1 MMNWLMG
8 TRLAVRLGLGFGLI
22 LLMLLGVSAVS
33 GVQVLQVHR
42 NVLGFSQETVPAL
55 RSVALMQEALG
66 AVRRAEADHLLAR
79 SDDEMADA
87 EKRIARHQS
96 DLREALKV
104 YEQQVGDDQGRA
116 LWTQAGASVGA
127 YLATWDKVRDLSR
140 QGFADPM
147 ASDQAKQLFVTE
159 SRQKLNAA
167 SAGIK
172 ALWDHNESLA
182 QAVERRSVDAFQ
194 SALWGIVA
202 FAGLSVLLS
211 VVSGGWITR
220 SVLRQLGGEPA
231 EAARLARAVAQG
243 DLTASVQ
250 VRRGDTDS
258 LMVQL
263 KAMQASL
270 QQVVSA
276 VRDNA
281 QNVATASSEIAHG
294 NQDLSGRTEVQASAL
309 GEVASSM
316 GELGGTVRQNA
327 DNARQAST
335 LALHAQQ
342 VASQG
347 GLVVSDVVDT
357 MQQIQDSS
365 RKIGDIIGVIDG
377 IAFQTNILALN
388 AAVEAARAG
397 EQGRGFAV
405 VAGEVRNLA
414 QRSAQA
420 AGEIKALIQ
429 ASAERVDR
437 GTELVNRAGS
447 TMQDIVQSIERV
459 TQITSEISAASAE
472 QSSGVAEVGQA
483 IGRMDE
489 TTQQNAA
496 LVEQSAAA
504 ASALRQQA
512 EQLVQAV
519 AVFKLA
525 H

>member
-22 LLMLLGVSAVS
+22 LLMLLAVSALS

-42 NVLGFSQETVPAL
+42 NVLGFAQQTVPAL
-55 RSVALMQEALG
+55 RAVALMQDSLG
-66 AVRRAEADHLLAR
+66 TVRRTEADHLLAR
-79 SDDEMADA
+79 SDEEMADV
-87 EKRIARHQS
+87 EKRIARHQA
-96 DLREALKV
+96 DLQTGLQA
-104 YEQQVGDDQGRA
+104 YGQQVTDAQGRELLEKA
-116 LWTQAGASVGA
+116 TASAERYLVFWT
-127 YLATWDKVRDLSR
+127 KVKDLSR
-140 QGFADPM
+140 QGFADPF
-147 ASDQAKQLFVTE
+147 AADQAKQLFVNE
-159 SRQKLNAA
+159 SRQLFNTATA
-167 SAGIK
+167 DLK
-172 ALWDHNESLA
+172 ALWDHNESLT
-182 QAVERRSVDAFQ
+182 QAVEQHSVGAFQ
-194 SALWGIVA
+194 AAIWGIAVCAALAVVLSLVA
-202 FAGLSVLLS
+202 
-211 VVSGGWITR
+211 GGWITR

-243 DLTASVQ
+243 DLTATVAVHPS
-250 VRRGDTDS
+250 DTDS

-263 KAMQASL
+263 RAMQDSL
-270 QQVVSA
+270 QRVVAS

-316 GELGGTVRQNA
+316 DELGGTVRMNA
-327 DNARQAST
+327 DNARQASE
-335 LALHAQQ
+335 LAQHAQQ

-347 GLVVSDVVDT
+347 GQVVDDVVRT
-357 MQQIQDSS
+357 MQDIQDSS
-365 RKIGDIIGVIDG
+365 RKISDIIGVIDS

-420 AGEIKALIQ
+420 AGEIKGLIQ

-437 GTELVNRAGS
+437 GTALVNRAGA
-447 TMQDIVQSIERV
+447 TMHEIVGSIERV
-459 TQITSEISAASAE
+459 TQITSEISTASAE

-512 EQLVQAV
+512 EQLVQVV